1 MVNILTGKLF
11 KNILAIIFSVFL
23 FLSCV
28 AIATAQQ
35 NGDANGNEKTIIIKG
50 LYIGMDIDEAK
61 RVTEKLLGPDWVV
74 SAVGLTTKTAYD
86 YRFVGGE
93 EKIFGGLGNRAIAS
107 PPITG
112 SRGFA
117 IQNKKTQS
125 FEGFVSTDAANKVER
140 ISLSGKLVD
149 HIFSCE
155 NIYAQEFQEEF
166 RKSYNLPDLYWIPH
180 GWTYPS
186 AKGYTLRIMID
197 KLVDVKKEEILIKDN
212 NSNAKIQF
220 N

>member
-1 MVNILTGKLF
+1 LF
-11 KNILAIIFSVFL
+11 KNILAITFSVFL

-61 RVTEKLLGPDWVV
+61 RVTEILLGPDWMV
-74 SAVGLTTKTAYD
+74 SAVGLTPKIAYD

-93 EKIFGGLGNRAIAS
+93 EKIFGGLGNRAVVF
-107 PPITG
+107 PPIIG

-125 FEGFVSTDAANKVER
+125 FEGFVSTDTVNKVER

-149 HIFSCE
+149 YIFSCE
-155 NIYAQEFQEEF
+155 NIYAEEFQEQF
-166 RKSYNLPDLYWIPH
+166 RKSYNLPDLNWIPH
-180 GWTYPS
+180 GWAYFS
-186 AKGYTLRIMID
+186 DKGFTLKIMID
-197 KLVDVKKEEILIKDN
+197 KLVDLKKDEVKSKDTN
-212 NSNAKIQF
+212 NAKIQF